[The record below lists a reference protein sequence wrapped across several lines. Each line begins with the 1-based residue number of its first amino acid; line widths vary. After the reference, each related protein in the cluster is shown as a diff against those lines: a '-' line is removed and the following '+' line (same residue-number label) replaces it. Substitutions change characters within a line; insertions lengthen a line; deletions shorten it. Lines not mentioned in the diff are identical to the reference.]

1 VSHTLWCRLI
11 AAPLIVRA
19 ELHVRRVATTRSKT
33 RRTSKPST
41 RAAPTA
47 RGEARVTVIVP
58 TGERFAREIPAASV
72 GTRRVATVEIWI
84 GGRCFVT
91 DASSDEH
98 ARTIAV
104 ETAKA
109 LGL

>member
-1 VSHTLWCRLI
+1 
-11 AAPLIVRA
+11 
-19 ELHVRRVATTRSKT
+19 
-33 RRTSKPST
+33 
-41 RAAPTA
+41 
-47 RGEARVTVIVP
+47 VTVIVR
-58 TGERFAREIPAASV
+58 TGERFAREIASGRSV